1 MNKDEIIKAA
11 LEQPEQEPTCP
22 ECKAAVLYEC
32 VACSSNNYP
41 PKPQQ
46 EPVAW
51 AVQGC
56 SKMWRDE
63 FAEIDAKAE
72 AKRIGGTCVAYALY
86 TTPPEAQWEHTSASF
101 DEWWDGDVMPPSNP
115 FAEGSAAYW
124 AWAGWKAAQRKWQGL
139 TDEEVV
145 IASAEFDLKLK
156 LAFRSGMY
164 KAQIILRK
172 KNDPTY

>member
-1 MNKDEIIKAA
+1 
-11 LEQPEQEPTCP
+11 
-22 ECKAAVLYEC
+22 